1 MKEKPIT
8 LLVGIS
14 TLLWQGLFIAYVSI
28 DRFDNNPCV
37 CHECYFSLFLFLL
50 LILQKIFKKEK
61 LFSSSLYYKH
71 YIPYSYFHVFHIN
84 KHNLTF
90 MCIDARIH
98 ISFVDLY
105 IYIYCKA
112 KKSDHVYIQR
122 QLALLEVKER
132 ERNWRGVLLTG
143 MMMILLH

>member
-1 MKEKPIT
+1 M
-8 LLVGIS
+8 S
-14 TLLWQGLFIAYVSI
+14 RMLFQ
-28 DRFDNNPCV
+28 F
-37 CHECYFSLFLFLL
+37 FSFSSSHLTEN
-50 LILQKIFKKEK
+50 IQKKEK

-105 IYIYCKA
+105 IFKA

-122 QLALLEVKER
+122 QLALLQVKER
-132 ERNWRGVLLTG
+132 ERN
-143 MMMILLH
+143 